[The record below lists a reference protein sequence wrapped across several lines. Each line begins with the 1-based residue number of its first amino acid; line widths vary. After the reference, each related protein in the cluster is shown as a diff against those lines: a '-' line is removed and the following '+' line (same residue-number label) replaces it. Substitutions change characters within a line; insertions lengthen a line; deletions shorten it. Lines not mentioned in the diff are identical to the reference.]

1 MFIRNLYEKYG
12 VDCYYE
18 NYSKEYRNFHINE
31 VKYLL
36 EKNIYRI
43 IDDKNN
49 KILDL
54 CSGNG
59 EVTDILLNMD
69 IKNIVGC
76 DPYMNKI
83 YENKLHKPCY
93 NSSFMDIINGNFEGI
108 YDIVICSFGMH
119 LCDEKM
125 VFNLLSMLKYE
136 YGMKKL
142 VIITPNKKPKIKE
155 DIKFEEKYKKVRLRI
170 YE

>member
-1 MFIRNLYEKYG
+1 
-12 VDCYYE
+12 
-18 NYSKEYRNFHINE
+18 
-31 VKYLL
+31 
-36 EKNIYRI
+36 
-43 IDDKNN
+43 
-49 KILDL
+49 
-54 CSGNG
+54 
-59 EVTDILLNMD
+59 MD

-83 YENKLHKPCY
+83 YENKLYKPCY